1 VAGYRLID
9 DVLEKLTA
17 AVASFECIAFNHFF
31 QMPLKLHSAGRSS
44 NIRVIIQAQGQEFP
58 GSSVSMSR
66 SVSFSQSSRSFLTFR

>member
-31 QMPLKLHSAGRSS
+31 QMPLK
-44 NIRVIIQAQGQEFP
+44 
-58 GSSVSMSR
+58 
-66 SVSFSQSSRSFLTFR
+66 